1 LDISDYFQT
10 LEPLFRGLT
19 HEIRNPVQGIL
30 ASAEALRCR
39 LEEDASGVKLLDMI
53 QRECVRINGLLT
65 DLLTL
70 SEPVHVGSSPVALA
84 KLLEECV
91 RMYPNI
97 VVSRID
103 ADLPEIHCDRTALR
117 RAILAILQN
126 ALESKSQNNS
136 VSLSAERA
144 GESVKITIMDQGGGI
159 SAEDLNHVLE
169 PFFSTKKAKAG
180 LGLTIAERI
189 LRLHKG
195 DFQIDSRPS
204 EGTVVTMIVPI

>member
-1 LDISDYFQT
+1 
-10 LEPLFRGLT
+10 
-19 HEIRNPVQGIL
+19 
-30 ASAEALRCR
+30 
-39 LEEDASGVKLLDMI
+39 MI

-70 SEPVHVGSSPVALA
+70 SEPVRVGSLVPLA

-97 VVSRID
+97 VISHID

-144 GESVKITIMDQGGGI
+144 GESVKITIMDQGDGI

>member
-1 LDISDYFQT
+1 MDTSDYFQT

-70 SEPVHVGSSPVALA
+70 SEPVRVGSLVPLA

-97 VVSRID
+97 VISHID
-103 ADLPEIHCDRTALR
+103 ADLPGIHCDRTALR

-144 GESVKITIMDQGGGI
+144 GESVKITIMDQGDGI

>member
-1 LDISDYFQT
+1 LDISDDYER

-39 LEEDASGVKLLDMI
+39 IEEDASGVKLLDMI

-70 SEPVHVGSSPVALA
+70 SEPVRVASSLVPLA

-91 RMYPNI
+91 RMYPNN
-97 VVSRID
+97 VVSQID
-103 ADLPEIHCDRTALR
+103 VDLPEIHCDRPALR

-144 GESVKITIMDQGGGI
+144 GESVKITIADQGDGI
-159 SAEDLNHVLE
+159 SAEDLNHILE
-169 PFFSTKKAKAG
+169 PFFSTKPRKAG

-189 LRLHKG
+189 LKLHKG
-195 DFQIDSRPS
+195 DFRIESRPS
-204 EGTVVTMIVPI
+204 EGTIVTMIVPL

>member
-1 LDISDYFQT
+1 LDVSDYFQT

-39 LEEDASGVKLLDMI
+39 LDEDDSGVKLLDMI
-53 QRECVRINGLLT
+53 QRECLRINGLLT

-70 SEPVHVGSSPVALA
+70 SEPVRVSSTAAPLS
-84 KLLEECV
+84 KLLEECI
-91 RMYPNI
+91 RMYPNAI
-97 VVSRID
+97 VNRID
-103 ADLPEIHCDRTALR
+103 PDLPQIHCDRISLR

-126 ALESKSQNNS
+126 AMESKSQNNS
-136 VSLSAERA
+136 VSLLAERT
-144 GESVKITIMDQGGGI
+144 GESVKIMISDQGEGI

-169 PFFSTKKAKAG
+169 PFFSTKPKKAG

-189 LRLHKG
+189 LRLHNG
-195 DFQIDSRPS
+195 DFRIESRLS
-204 EGTVVTMIVPI
+204 EGTVVTLILPI